1 MPARGPSLLVLLAAF
16 ASTAPLSSAP
26 DPEAYGPAA
35 ELCRFADPA
44 IRESSG
50 LVASRRHAG
59 VLWTHNDSGDS
70 ARVFA
75 VDRRGRTLAT
85 HTLAGAFALDWED
98 MAIGP
103 GPDASRDYLY
113 LGDIGDNGQI
123 RPEIYVY
130 RIPEPV
136 VDPAKT
142 GVVAESAD
150 VQRFTLKYPDGPHN
164 CETLL
169 VHPKSGALYLVT
181 KEPAGM
187 CFIYRCATPRPGQT
201 QTLTKVADLKPPDG
215 RPNATGGDISPD
227 GLRVVVCNYDT
238 LWEFRASPEQ
248 PFDAVWRT
256 TPLVLDMPI
265 PGEAIA
271 YSADGKALLI
281 SKEGRHAP
289 IYELRSGDNRGDAG
303 P

>member
-1 MPARGPSLLVLLAAF
+1 MRARGPCLLVLLAAF
-16 ASTAPLSSAP
+16 ASTGPLSSAP
-26 DPEAYGPAA
+26 GTMTYGPAA

-50 LVASRRHAG
+50 LVASRRQAG

-85 HTLAGAFALDWED
+85 HTLAGVFALDWED
-98 MAIGP
+98 VAIGP
-103 GPDASRDYLY
+103 GPAAARDYLY

-130 RIPEPV
+130 RTPEPV
-136 VDPAKT
+136 VDASRT
-142 GVVAESAD
+142 GVAAESAD

-169 VHPKSGALYLVT
+169 VHPKSGVLYLVT

-187 CFIYRCATPRPGQT
+187 CFIYKCAALRPGET
-201 QTLTKVADLKPPDG
+201 HTLTKVADLKPPDG
-215 RPNATGGDISPD
+215 RPNTTGGDISPD
-227 GLRVVVCNYDT
+227 ALRVVVCNYDT
-238 LWEFRASPEQ
+238 LWEFRASPGQ
-248 PFDAVWRT
+248 PFDAVWRAK
-256 TPLVLDMPI
+256 PLVLDMPI

-271 YSADGKALLI
+271 YSADGRALLI
-281 SKEGRHAP
+281 SQEGTHAP
-289 IYELRSGDNRGDAG
+289 IYELRQGSEAGDAG
-303 P
+303 R